1 MGFIGYP
8 IVSSIFGPQA
18 IFYAALLNMPNT
30 FFIFTAGVM
39 LIKGEYS
46 VKQFN
51 PKVLLSPALIAAAW
65 QPCWW
70 RWGFIRL
77 MSSPVR

>member
-1 MGFIGYP
+1 
-8 IVSSIFGPQA
+8 
-18 IFYAALLNMPNT
+18 MPNT

-51 PKVLLSPALIAAAW
+51 PKVLFSPALLGAFVAALW
-65 QPCWW
+65 
-70 RWGFIRL
+70 
-77 MSSPVR
+77 